1 MSIITTQEILK
12 NFEFLKVTDILSQK
26 TYKKRRTLYLPFCC
40 SITLTLCR
48 LGTWKSDNIYPLLFE
63 IFQAFLQIGCVM
75 LRINGM
81 FELLSWQLLVGW
93 TGLATVVLVQPKWIR
108 LIAPLL
114 HLLHNQ
120 EMISIEAIRTVLK
133 NIVDRRMW
141 LTPTSST

>member
-48 LGTWKSDNIYPLLFE
+48 LGTWKSDNIYPLLFQ

-81 FELLSWQLLVGW
+81 FELLS
-93 TGLATVVLVQPKWIR
+93 
-108 LIAPLL
+108 
-114 HLLHNQ
+114 
-120 EMISIEAIRTVLK
+120 
-133 NIVDRRMW
+133 
-141 LTPTSST
+141 